1 MFECWV
7 LVLIYFLFIT
17 VVFACFFFSNQH
29 LAIFVFLA
37 RNTHFSYARLIINAI
52 AECYIAIALTRCY
65 ILVLIKMM
73 IKQA

>member
-1 MFECWV
+1 MLGFSFDIFS
-7 LVLIYFLFIT
+7 IYYCCVCML
-17 VVFACFFFSNQH
+17 FFFSNQH